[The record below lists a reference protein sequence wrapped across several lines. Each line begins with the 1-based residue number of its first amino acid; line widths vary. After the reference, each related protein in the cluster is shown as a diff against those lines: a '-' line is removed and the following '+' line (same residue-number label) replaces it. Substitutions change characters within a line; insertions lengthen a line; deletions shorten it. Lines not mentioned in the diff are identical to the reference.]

1 MARNKG
7 QFTFAA
13 NFEVKAQAALDP
25 RMVVATKAELFV
37 KDTWPYDGETAY
49 VYNGL
54 VVAVTGE
61 QALYMLIDKDN
72 YTSESAWIC
81 LNAEAPEVIEI
92 IDNLT
97 SEDADKALSA
107 NQGKVLKDAVD
118 AIGFSIKKLAVAEGD
133 AVASYQLVGKDGTT
147 VFGDT
152 INIPKD
158 LVVSSGT
165 VKTATE
171 EGVPYAEAKIG
182 DVYIELVLANSET
195 PLYIPANKLVDEYTA
210 GDYISIVDRVISV
223 DYEAVKAQIKTD
235 LVDPVDNKV
244 AAIELR
250 LSGENGL
257 EKAVAANDAAIKQIE
272 TNVGTLTTD
281 VTNLDTRVGGVEQS
295 VLANSNA
302 VSSLN
307 DKVAE
312 LEKALDAEEEGSVVQ
327 QITNIT
333 NVVADI
339 KVKDVNTVANN
350 GVALTIDENGVV
362 SVVSNINAGTVKTTD
377 VVGTMPA
384 ASTVQSVLENL
395 DSRIKAAVSGG
406 VTAIGAGFGI
416 SVDSSDVNNPSV
428 AVKIKEGSA
437 LSVDADGLDI
447 YWTTIE

>member
-97 SEDADKALSA
+97 SEDANKALSA
-107 NQGKVLKDAVD
+107 NQGKVLKDAID

-171 EGVPYAEAKIG
+171 EGVPYAEAKVG

-210 GDYISIVDRVISV
+210 GDYISIVDRVVSV

-244 AAIELR
+244 AAIEVR
-250 LSGENGL
+250 LSGEDGL
-257 EKAVAANDAAIKQIE
+257 EKAVAANNAAIKQIE
-272 TNVGTLTTD
+272 TNVSTLTTD

-327 QITNIT
+327 QITNIA

-339 KVKDVNTVANN
+339 KVKDVNTAVNN
-350 GVALTIDENGVV
+350 GVALALDENGVV
-362 SVVSNINAGTVKTTD
+362 SVISNINTDTVKTTAI
-377 VVGTMPA
+377 VGTMPA

>member
-107 NQGKVLKDAVD
+107 NQGKVLKDAID

>member
-97 SEDADKALSA
+97 SEDANKALSA
-107 NQGKVLKDAVD
+107 NQGKVLKDAID

-171 EGVPYAEAKIG
+171 EGVPYAEAKVG

-210 GDYISIVDRVISV
+210 GDYISIVDRVVSV

-244 AAIELR
+244 AAIEVR

-281 VTNLDTRVGGVEQS
+281 VTNLGTRVGGVEQS

-339 KVKDVNTVANN
+339 KVKDVNTAVNN
-350 GVALTIDENGVV
+350 GVALAIDENGVV

-406 VTAIGAGFGI
+406 VTAIGAGCGI

>member
-81 LNAEAPEVIEI
+81 LKAETPEVIEI

-107 NQGKVLKDAVD
+107 NQGKVLKDAID

-133 AVASYQLVGKDGTT
+133 AVASYQLVGKDGAT

-210 GDYISIVDRVISV
+210 GDYISIIDRVVSV

-244 AAIELR
+244 AAIEVR

-272 TNVGTLTTD
+272 TNVSTLITD

-327 QITNIT
+327 QIANIA

-339 KVKDVNTVANN
+339 KVKDVNTAVNN
-350 GVALTIDENGVV
+350 GVALALDENGVV
-362 SVVSNINAGTVKTTD
+362 SVISNINTDTVKTTAI
-377 VVGTMPA
+377 VGTMPA

>member
-97 SEDADKALSA
+97 SEDANKALSA
-107 NQGKVLKDAVD
+107 NQGKVLKDAID

-171 EGVPYAEAKIG
+171 EGVPYAEAKVG
-182 DVYIELVLANSET
+182 DIYIELVLANSET

-210 GDYISIVDRVISV
+210 GDYISIVDRVVSV

-244 AAIELR
+244 AAIEVR

-395 DSRIKAAVSGG
+395 DSRIKASGG

>member
-97 SEDADKALSA
+97 SEDANKALSA
-107 NQGKVLKDAVD
+107 NQGKVLKDAID

-171 EGVPYAEAKIG
+171 EGVPYAEAKVG

-210 GDYISIVDRVISV
+210 GDYISIVDRVVSV

-244 AAIELR
+244 AAIEVR

-350 GVALTIDENGVV
+350 GVALTLDENGVV
-362 SVVSNINAGTVKTTD
+362 SVVSNINAGTVKTTA

-406 VTAIGAGFGI
+406 VTAVGAGFGI

-447 YWTTIE
+447 Y